1 MTTKT
6 KIVFFTVMTLN
17 AGVAIFCACKGEWA
31 LAAINGLSVLWM
43 ATFWGM
49 ERFIQKL
56 IRELE
61 FCFKD
66 LAESDKRERIRQKE
80 FNEMRSRAEV
90 AERAYKELLNDTPA
104 RGAKGRYT
112 KRG

>member
-1 MTTKT
+1 MTTKI

-17 AGVAIFCACKGEWA
+17 AGVAIYCACKGEWA
-31 LAAINGLSVLWM
+31 LASINGLSVLWM
-43 ATFWGM
+43 VTFWWT
-49 ERFIQKL
+49 ERFVQKL

-61 FCFKD
+61 LCFKD
-66 LAESDKRERIRQKE
+66 LAESDKRECIRQKE

>member
-1 MTTKT
+1 MTTKI
-6 KIVFFTVMTLN
+6 KIVFFIVMTLN

-31 LAAINGLSVLWM
+31 LVAINGLTVLWM
-43 ATFWGM
+43 VTFWLM
-49 ERFIQKL
+49 EGFIQKL

-61 FCFKD
+61 FCYKD